1 MRFVV
6 GFFLALASLVVA
18 QTAPPTPAPKQVENY
33 SGTYTFL
40 RDGEYLQVNV
50 EEQGKVSGFV
60 SRFGDSDTDRDLVLD
75 HFFKDGKLEDKKVT
89 FSTETVHGTW
99 YEFKGTVERG
109 EGKNLGDEGYY
120 VLKGTLTQNSTDAQK
135 KTTSQ
140 SRDVIF
146 KRLPDDLGETPESRK
161 K

>member
-6 GFFLALASLVVA
+6 GFVLALASLAVA
-18 QTAPPTPAPKQVENY
+18 QTATQTPPPKPVENY

-50 EEQGKVSGFV
+50 EEQGKVNGYV

-75 HFFKDGKLEDKKVT
+75 HFFKQGKLEDKKLT

-99 YEFKGTVERG
+99 YEFRGAVEKGEA
-109 EGKNLGDEGYY
+109 KNVGDEGYY

-146 KRLPDDLGETPESRK
+146 KRLPDDLGDTPTSRK
-161 K
+161 N